1 MTDWPAPGATSRA
14 ARLQGETSATPRG
27 RDVTR
32 GRWKELEAAYW
43 MVLSIYPWFIM
54 VPHPKKNASELRCF
68 EFASESDRS
77 NINLLGGFKDFKMI
91 KTTNQ

>member
-1 MTDWPAPGATSRA
+1 MEGVGGGLLDGSIHLP
-14 ARLQGETSATPRG
+14 
-27 RDVTR
+27 
-32 GRWKELEAAYW
+32 
-43 MVLSIYPWFIM
+43 MVHHGS
-54 VPHPKKNASELRCF
+54 PKKNASELRCF